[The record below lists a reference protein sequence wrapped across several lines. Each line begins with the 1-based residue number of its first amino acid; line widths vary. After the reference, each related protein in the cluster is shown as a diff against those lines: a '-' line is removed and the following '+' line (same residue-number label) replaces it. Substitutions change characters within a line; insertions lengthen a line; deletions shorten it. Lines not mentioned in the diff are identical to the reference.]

1 MLEPLAISNYD
12 NYISTIYYVD
22 KYDDLCEP
30 HFKINKIVPL
40 KRIAWKTFLNYVLYF
55 TIVIFYI
62 YGFSPKLEKIMK
74 YVECTLEEAEL
85 LGIYCQDGKFYFIE
99 LKKIILPNVNN
110 PDVLTSQLNYSRKC
124 FLFTFKLFTY
134 IFNPSTSSFNSVKY
148 TIFHTREDIYKCMS
162 QGLTSDE
169 RVYQYY
175 IYGECD
181 LNFKIN
187 SFIRELFLNTCNFF
201 FLFQVYSITLWS
213 CTEYYEYAGLIA
225 FFTLFDLF
233 EETITTLSN
242 LKSIRRMA
250 RYSIPIRI
258 YRKVGEYSE
267 IMMDNSLN
275 LVPGDVFE
283 LPDDGMALPCDCI
296 LLSGSVII
304 NEAMLTGESTPI
316 IKSHLP
322 NTNLNFDEEN
332 DAKYFLFAGTKIV
345 QKRMENRQPVIAL
358 CYSTGFNSIKGNL
371 IRSILYPVEGESKF
385 EKESIK
391 FIAFMGILCVVGFLG
406 VLPFKIKKIVQID
419 APDERKD
426 EILEVIKQGFDL
438 ITTAI
443 PPSLPCCL
451 GIGIG
456 IAQRRI
462 KKKDIICLNRNK
474 ITSAGKINICV
485 FDKTGTLTEDHLN
498 IAGFLPVEAHTNHNI
513 EKKND
518 NMKDFSNN
526 IFVFDQFYD
535 SVKELSEQNF
545 NYYKE
550 KIRDPTKK
558 SKKKS

>member
-99 LKKIILPNVNN
+99 LKKIVLPNVNN

-134 IFNPSTSSFNSVKY
+134 IFNPTTNSFNSVKF
-148 TIFHTREDIYKCMS
+148 TIYHTREDIYKCMS
-162 QGLTSDE
+162 YGLTGEE
-169 RVYQYY
+169 RLYQNY

-187 SFIRELFLNTCNFF
+187 SFIHELFLNTCNFF
-201 FLFQVYSITLWS
+201 FLFQVYSITLWA
-213 CTEYYEYAGLIA
+213 CTEYYQYASLIA
-225 FFTLFDLF
+225 AFTLFDLF

-242 LKSIRRMA
+242 LKSIRKMA

-258 YRKVGEYSE
+258 YNKIGEEYQIIVAES
-267 IMMDNSLN
+267 IN

-322 NTNLNFDEEN
+322 NTNLNFDEET

-345 QKRMENRQPVIAL
+345 QKRMENKQPVIAL
-358 CYSTGFNSIKGNL
+358 CHST
-371 IRSILYPVEGESKF
+371 
-385 EKESIK
+385 
-391 FIAFMGILCVVGFLG
+391 
-406 VLPFKIKKIVQID
+406 
-419 APDERKD
+419 
-426 EILEVIKQGFDL
+426 
-438 ITTAI
+438 
-443 PPSLPCCL
+443 
-451 GIGIG
+451 
-456 IAQRRI
+456 
-462 KKKDIICLNRNK
+462 
-474 ITSAGKINICV
+474 
-485 FDKTGTLTEDHLN
+485 
-498 IAGFLPVEAHTNHNI
+498 
-513 EKKND
+513 
-518 NMKDFSNN
+518 
-526 IFVFDQFYD
+526 
-535 SVKELSEQNF
+535 
-545 NYYKE
+545 
-550 KIRDPTKK
+550 
-558 SKKKS
+558 